1 MRIGYRYLNANRPG
15 FGDMNILRDVFEESQ
30 GTRVGKMKKITA
42 AVSQYHHTLFVLN
55 SFFKKL
61 PTDSP
66 G

>member
-1 MRIGYRYLNANRPG
+1 MRIGYPYINANRPA
-15 FGDMNILRDVFEESQ
+15 FGDPNILRDVFEESQ

-42 AVSQYHHTLFVLN
+42 AVSQYHYTQFVLS

-61 PTDSP
+61 PTDSV

>member
-42 AVSQYHHTLFVLN
+42 VVSQYHHT
-55 SFFKKL
+55 
-61 PTDSP
+61 
-66 G
+66 